1 MIVMMTA
8 MTPSVKA
15 SSRALL
21 MGPTLYSQEAWA
33 CRPRPRRRPAVDRST
48 PPSLL
53 SIAGQI
59 LPVKGALR
67 LHDTFRRQREGSR
80 LRNGMLLPSELSP
93 PTSRDWI
100 TAGGGHGGRQS
111 RVPPALDG
119 ETAGV
124 LGPQHPEGGDLG
136 PSRRPEARVD
146 GGRGGGVA

>member
-1 MIVMMTA
+1 
-8 MTPSVKA
+8 
-15 SSRALL
+15 
-21 MGPTLYSQEAWA
+21 
-33 CRPRPRRRPAVDRST
+33 
-48 PPSLL
+48 
-53 SIAGQI
+53 
-59 LPVKGALR
+59 
-67 LHDTFRRQREGSR
+67 
-80 LRNGMLLPSELSP
+80 MLLPSELSP

-146 GGRGGGVA
+146 GGRGGGGAGGAALPGGGEGWGAPPSRRSALTAARTQKKHNHAA